1 VTIRSLLGPEL
12 PGAACKG
19 RGGLWDDIVD
29 GETVGQRTERH
40 EQAKAICADCAVRAA
55 CLRARFE
62 NPRLLGA
69 GIWGGRRFTSRKREC
84 RPCQRC
90 GGPTP
95 SDTSNYCD
103 TCRAGVVAERVEGLR
118 GKTRVALPGLNRC
131 QGCDRELKGDT
142 RRRSCSTTCRKR
154 ASERRRQQR
163 KVAA

>member
-1 VTIRSLLGPEL
+1 VTIYALLGPEL

-29 GETVGQRTERH
+29 GETVRRRTERH
-40 EQAKAICADCAVRAA
+40 EKAQAICADCPVRAA

-62 NPRLLGA
+62 HPPPSRRRHLGRPPFHQPET
-69 GIWGGRRFTSRKREC
+69 GMQTLPTLRR
-84 RPCQRC
+84 PH
-90 GGPTP
+90 P
-95 SDTSNYCD
+95 
-103 TCRAGVVAERVEGLR
+103 
-118 GKTRVALPGLNRC
+118 PGLQRC

-154 ASERRRQQR
+154 ASERRRQQQR